1 MSNSSGVDPSTL
13 VEDDGAGLP
22 STSLISDPTS
32 DSLSLFLVQV
42 MLILA
47 IVRLLAKA
55 LAKVRQPPVIGEIL
69 AGVVLGP
76 SVLGYLPNFSSAIFP
91 SSSLLVLGVVSQV
104 GLILFMFFLGIELDE
119 ALFAKYWRSALP
131 IATVAVVVPFGLG
144 CGLSPLL
151 YPLDPTVASHA
162 TFTLFIGT
170 ALAFTAF
177 PLLARILTSFSLLDT
192 PFGEHVLAIAAID
205 DIFAWCTLAL
215 TLSYAGGS
223 TPANGVY
230 TLLIT
235 AAYVICMLLLV
246 RPGLRW
252 LSQQRRFR
260 QKVAGELNRDYVCVL
275 LLLLC
280 ASSLWT
286 EISGI
291 HAFFGGR
298 LPLWLPHSRLP
309 LHYRLI
315 C

>member
-1 MSNSSGVDPSTL
+1 MSGSSGAVDPSAL
-13 VEDDGAGLP
+13 GVP
-22 STSLISDPTS
+22 STSLISNPTS
-32 DSLSLFLVQV
+32 DVLSLFLVQV
-42 MLILA
+42 ILVLA

-55 LAKVRQPPVIGEIL
+55 LAKVKQPPVIGEIL

-76 SVLGYLPNFSSAIFP
+76 SVMGYLPGFESSIFP
-91 SSSLLVLGVVSQV
+91 SSSLVVLGVVSQV
-104 GLILFMFFLGIELDE
+104 GLILFMFFLGLELDE
-119 ALFAKYWRSALP
+119 SLFAKYWRTACP
-131 IATVAVVVPFGLG
+131 IALASVVVPFGLG
-144 CGLSPLL
+144 CALSPLL
-151 YPLDPTVASHA
+151 YPLDVTVASHA

-177 PLLARILTSFSLLDT
+177 PLLARILTSFHLLDT

-205 DIFAWCTLAL
+205 DILAWCTLAL

-223 TPANGVY
+223 TAAKGVY
-230 TLLIT
+230 TALLTVAYLLVMVLLI
-235 AAYVICMLLLV
+235 
-246 RPGLRW
+246 RPGLLW
-252 LSQQRRFR
+252 LSRQRRFR

-291 HAFFGGR
+291 HAFFGGQPAR
-298 LPLWLPHSRLP
+298 TPSLPPLFNIPHP
-309 LHYRLI
+309 PQAF